1 MVVLIIMITIIMK
14 ITKQKTVIASE
25 FFNVHPSVAV
35 QDISVYLLIKT
46 LLGNKRSYRGVFLS
60 LHYEATHS
68 LKR

>member
-25 FFNVHPSVAV
+25 FFNVHPSVTV

-46 LLGNKRSYRGVFLS
+46 LLGNKRSYHGVFLS